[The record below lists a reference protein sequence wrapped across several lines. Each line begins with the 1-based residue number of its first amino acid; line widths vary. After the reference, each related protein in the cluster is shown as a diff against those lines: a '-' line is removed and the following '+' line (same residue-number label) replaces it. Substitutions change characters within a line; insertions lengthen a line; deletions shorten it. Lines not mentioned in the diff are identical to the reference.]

1 MKVAIIK
8 LDDGEWRVSEF
19 PDVHST
25 PSPDVVVLDITEK
38 EYNFW
43 FKARLDF
50 MDAQD
55 EMAHAFKTQKALE
68 TLP

>member
-1 MKVAIIK
+1 MKVAIIQ
-8 LDDGEWRVSEF
+8 LNDGELRVSEF
-19 PDVHST
+19 PDAYPIST
-25 PSPDVVVLDITEK
+25 SDVVMLDVTE
-38 EYNFW
+38 EQYNFW

>member
-19 PDVHST
+19 PDVHS
-25 PSPDVVVLDITEK
+25 PSPNVVVLDITEK

-43 FKARLDF
+43 FKARLQY
-50 MDAQD
+50 MDTQD

-68 TLP
+68 KLP